1 MTTGQRIKE
10 ARKKAGLTQK
20 ELAAKLGIAYQTLA
34 QWENDLRNPKQ
45 GTLEKIASALGI
57 NWYELYAESEK
68 EQIEAK
74 KNYDTAKFLLEKRK
88 GVKVGIIGKDGKT
101 KVRDITIDDYFEL
114 FEEDAE
120 RKKKYLSLYDQLNG
134 LGKKKAI
141 ERVEELTEIP
151 KYQLHHDPDEK

>member
-1 MTTGQRIKE
+1 M
-10 ARKKAGLTQK
+10 
-20 ELAAKLGIAYQTLA
+20 GIAYQTLA

-74 KNYDTAKFLLEKRK
+74 KNYDIAKFLLEKRK

-141 ERVEELTEIP
+141 ERVEELTEIQ

>member
-1 MTTGQRIKE
+1 MTTGPSIKE

-34 QWENDLRNPKQ
+34 QWENDLRNPNRE
-45 GTLEKIASALGI
+45 TLQKIASALGI
-57 NWYELYAESEK
+57 NWYELYAESEE

-74 KNYDTAKFLLEKRK
+74 QNYDVAKFLSEKRK

-101 KVRDITIDDYFEL
+101 EFRDITIDDYFEL

-141 ERVEELTEIP
+141 ERVQELTEIP
-151 KYQLHHDPDEK
+151 KYQLHHYPDEK